1 MDDHVTARWA
11 EEAPRPAVGKFPL
24 WAGDAPASDSAARAI
39 VATVLPTGDSS
50 ARREP
55 ALRSASWQPRGGASH
70 RRRCPRAPARHR
82 RRHCERRSS
91 RASHR
96 RATHR
101 RAGAHRPG
109 WRPRRQCAAESSAP
123 ATAAAEERGQQLP
136 CWLTSLVLHLCLVIA
151 LNSYVVYAGGRYDGG
166 GRAKVAAP
174 GITARVA
181 SGGPEMV
188 LEGGPAP
195 IDAVPGSL
203 DILPPEV
210 DLVRPP
216 HLDAAPAGT
225 TQADKSAIELAMPA
239 PPAAGAL
246 ANADG
251 PHSAPPAIAYFEPS
265 DVELPAELPK
275 RHSAP
280 GGSPNH
286 SGTTTRSV
294 PPIDQVPGP
303 SADGGAEPK
312 VEELVK
318 DAIVNQFIEYDLGR
332 LRGAEATRARSN
344 FDALRRTRFPPSCGG

>member
-1 MDDHVTARWA
+1 MDDHATARWA

-24 WAGDAPASDSAARAI
+24 WAGDAPASDSAARAL
-39 VATVLPTGDSS
+39 VATVLPTGESPGPS
-50 ARREP
+50 GACTSLGELAAQRRRVAP
-55 ALRSASWQPRGGASH
+55 PPLPKSASPA
-70 RRRCPRAPARHR
+70 PPPLRAPLVAPPIV
-82 RRHCERRSS
+82 EPEPIGQAGGPA
-91 RASHR
+91 AS
-96 RATHR
+96 A
-101 RAGAHRPG
+101 P
-109 WRPRRQCAAESSAP
+109 AESSAP

-151 LNSYVVYAGGRYDGG
+151 LNSYVVYAGGRYYGG
-166 GRAKVAAP
+166 GRAKIAAP
-174 GITARVA
+174 GLTARVA

-188 LEGGPAP
+188 LEGGPVP

-203 DILPPEV
+203 DILPPEIE
-210 DLVRPP
+210 LVRPP

-225 TQADKSAIELAMPA
+225 VQADASAIELAVPA
-239 PPAAGAL
+239 PAAAGAR

-251 PHSAPPAIAYFEPS
+251 PQSAPPAIAYFEPS
-265 DVELPAELPK
+265 DVELPPELPK

-303 SADGGAEPK
+303 SADGGAAPK

-344 FDALRRTRFPPSCGG
+344 FDALRRIRFPPWCGG